1 MSKGSKQPAATTQTT
16 TTEFPS
22 ELKPYIKDILER
34 AKSRAKAEEKAGYQ
48 AYTGPR
54 IAGFEPEQ
62 LAAQQATKDIVG
74 RGVSAD
80 PMLSSAQ
87 TYYAPALGLTLGQ
100 AERFGAPQ
108 AAQYMSPYQQA
119 VIDVEKR
126 EAARSF
132 APQMQQIGA
141 QAVGAG
147 GFGGSRQA
155 ILEAEALRNQQQML
169 GDIQTRGT
177 QQAYDRAQAAFEAQ
191 KARERGAA
199 GSLAQMGAAI
209 PGQAFKEIGALEA
222 VGAGRRADTQRAL
235 DLGYSQFQE
244 EQLFPTKTLQ
254 EYQSIVRGFPYT
266 PNTYTS
272 GFTTTPPASLAQNV
286 LGIGTGIAGLAGAFG
301 GFGAK
306 EGGHLAKLAQAGKVA
321 DGEKASTLNAGLL
334 GDIFEKLGLT
344 SDAALVEEKQRQDAF
359 QASKIEDAKPEYTF
373 KEGEERTTFDASGK
387 PRTFKYLDGKFYAVK
402 EDGSIAKSPTSDLNL
417 MIRNIKN
424 VDKEGQAQSPIVA
437 TEDKP
442 IVQTEPQDIS
452 TLVRD
457 IIPGGAEPDDTKT
470 VVSPSTVASVNAAKQ
485 AEKNQ
490 TSSNEFDVKD
500 LPTVGGS
507 SSNTS
512 TNNTSVGSTDT
523 NNTTAGDTTTK
534 DGLEGISLKSLKE
547 ETRDIL
553 NQLKTQSSD
562 VPEYKALTKAYE
574 DRLKSIGKR
583 EEDKKADIKKQKYLQ
598 LAQFG
603 LNVLSA
609 DTSKGDLQII
619 GEAGKKPLE
628 AVGQLVSEEAQ
639 LADKSDVE
647 KLAILGKQADI
658 ADKERTMG
666 RQVRADQIA
675 AIGAMT
681 DIYEAEAKK
690 AGISTTLPR
699 ESEMLTMVESL
710 TGFNPKALVDNSTLV
725 NEAIRDAQLEWLT
738 TASSSDAR
746 NVQAVADILFR
757 EKLKEALRKKGLAA
771 MTDRQAAGNTGGITN
786 PRTGNTSAGSV
797 SNNPAEQYMGSGG

>member
-22 ELKPYIKDILER
+22 ELRPYITDILER
-34 AKSRAKAEEKAGYQ
+34 AKARAEAEEKAGYQ

-62 LAAQQATKDIVG
+62 LAAQQATKGIVG
-74 RGVSAD
+74 LGVSGD
-80 PMLSSAQ
+80 PMLASAQ
-87 TYYAPALGLTLGQ
+87 TYYRPALGLTLGQ
-100 AERFGAPQ
+100 AEQFGAPQ

-155 ILEAEALRNQQQML
+155 ILESEAIRNQQQML
-169 GDIQTRGT
+169 ADIQTKGS
-177 QQAYDRAQAAFEAQ
+177 QSAYDRAQAAFEAQ

-222 VGAGRRADTQRAL
+222 VGAGRRADAQRAL

-306 EGGHLAKLAQAGKVA
+306 EGGHLAKLAQAGKVS

-373 KEGEERTTFDASGK
+373 KEGEERTVSTMRG
-387 PRTFKYLDGKFYAVK
+387 PVTYKYKDGDFYRVK
-402 EDGSIAKSPTSDLNL
+402 EDGTLAKAPASPSLITANL
-417 MIRNIKN
+417 KN
-424 VDKEGQAQSPIVA
+424 VSKEGEAESPIVA

-490 TSSNEFDVKD
+490 TSSNEFDVKA
-500 LPTVGGS
+500 LPTVGES
-507 SSNTS
+507 SSNT
-512 TNNTSVGSTDT
+512 T
-523 NNTTAGDTTTK
+523 NTTDTTTPAFTLPK
-534 DGLEGISLKSLKE
+534 NTKLSDLEKLLETSAAEIKNRKVLTPEMEAFKKEYADLKSKLGKKE
-547 ETRDIL
+547 TE
-553 NQLKTQSSD
+553 
-562 VPEYKALTKAYE
+562 
-574 DRLKSIGKR
+574 
-583 EEDKKADIKKQKYLQ
+583 KKGELKKQKYLQ

-609 DTSKGDLQII
+609 DPSKGDLQII
-619 GEAGKKPLE
+619 GEAGKQPLSE
-628 AVGQLVSEEAQ
+628 LGRIVGEEA
-639 LADKSDVE
+639 DISE
-647 KLAILGKQADI
+647 KTDAQRLAILGK
-658 ADKERTMG
+658 
-666 RQVRADQIA
+666 
-675 AIGAMT
+675 
-681 DIYEAEAKK
+681 EAEIAQQVQTGERQKLADTLSLIGKQVELQK
-690 AGISTTLPR
+690 ARNESMDIDSAISQ
-699 ESEMLTMVESL
+699 
-710 TGFNPKALVDNSTLV
+710 STVTDVINTSPYGDLV
-725 NEAIRDAQLEWLT
+725 NDAQYGPLIQAEVNAAYNDLRNEILSNRT
-738 TASSSDAR
+738 PDDNLSATAK
-746 NVQAVADILFR
+746 FR
-757 EKLKEALRKKGLAA
+757 EILSNRLSAMKKPQGGGDGQTQQDSKPPASQTLS
-771 MTDRQAAGNTGGITN
+771 GN
-786 PRTGNTSAGSV
+786 
-797 SNNPAEQYMGSGG
+797 Y

>member
-34 AKSRAKAEEKAGYQ
+34 AKSRAEAEEKAGYQ
-48 AYTGPR
+48 PYTAPR
-54 IAGFEPEQ
+54 IAGFEQEQ
-62 LAAQQATKDIVG
+62 LEAQQATKDIVG

-87 TYYAPALGLTLGQ
+87 TYYAPAFGLTLGQ

-155 ILEAEALRNQQQML
+155 ILESEALRNQQQML

-244 EQLFPTKTLQ
+244 EQLFPTRTLQ

-306 EGGHLAKLAQAGKVA
+306 EGGHLAKLAQGRRSKDADSKTPIQDAYEEGDEDSKLFDLDQLKRALLYPAEIFGADVPRDAPGVPTGTIFGTESRVA
-321 DGEKASTLNAGLL
+321 DADEMPLSEGLPIMLDEAGQQLKRAAMYPAEPLL
-334 GDIFEKLGLT
+334 GAPDDAPGSPIITVGDAVRGTLMMPTTDEQIEKKLTEASGGKKTDAGLT
-344 SDAALVEEKQRQDAF
+344 STAQAAEAN
-359 QASKIEDAKPEYTF
+359 
-373 KEGEERTTFDASGK
+373 
-387 PRTFKYLDGKFYAVK
+387 
-402 EDGSIAKSPTSDLNL
+402 AKSQ
-417 MIRNIKN
+417 N
-424 VDKEGQAQSPIVA
+424 VAN
-437 TEDKP
+437 
-442 IVQTEPQDIS
+442 S
-452 TLVRD
+452 T
-457 IIPGGAEPDDTKT
+457 
-470 VVSPSTVASVNAAKQ
+470 
-485 AEKNQ
+485 
-490 TSSNEFDVKD
+490 TSS
-500 LPTVGGS
+500 
-507 SSNTS
+507 
-512 TNNTSVGSTDT
+512 
-523 NNTTAGDTTTK
+523 DTTTPAFTLPK
-534 DGLEGISLKSLKE
+534 NTKLSDLEKLLEESAKEIKNREVLTPEMEAFKKEYANLKSKLGKKE
-547 ETRDIL
+547 TE
-553 NQLKTQSSD
+553 
-562 VPEYKALTKAYE
+562 
-574 DRLKSIGKR
+574 
-583 EEDKKADIKKQKYLQ
+583 KKGELKKQKYLQ

-609 DTSKGDLQII
+609 DPSKGDLQIV
-619 GEAGKKPLE
+619 GEAAKQPLAE
-628 AVGQLVSEEAQ
+628 VGRIVGEEGEI
-639 LADKSDVE
+639 ADKTDAQR
-647 KLAILGKQADI
+647 LAILGKEAEIAQQVQTGERQKI
-658 ADKERTMG
+658 ADTLSLIGK
-666 RQVRADQIA
+666 QVELQKARNESMDIDSSISQSTVSDVINTSPYAD
-675 AIGAMT
+675 
-681 DIYEAEAKK
+681 
-690 AGISTTLPR
+690 
-699 ESEMLTMVESL
+699 
-710 TGFNPKALVDNSTLV
+710 LV
-725 NEAIRDAQLEWLT
+725 NDAQYGPLIQAEVNAAYNDLRNEILSNRT
-738 TASSSDAR
+738 PDDNLSATAK
-746 NVQAVADILFR
+746 FR
-757 EKLKEALRKKGLAA
+757 EILSNRLSAMKKPEGGG
-771 MTDRQAAGNTGGITN
+771 DQAQQGSKPPASQTLSGN
-786 PRTGNTSAGSV
+786 
-797 SNNPAEQYMGSGG
+797 Y

>member
-22 ELKPYIKDILER
+22 ELRPYITDILER
-34 AKSRAKAEEKAGYQ
+34 SKARAEAEEKAGYQ
-48 AYTGPR
+48 PYTAPR

-62 LAAQQATKDIVG
+62 LAAQQATKDIVS

-87 TYYAPALGLTLGQ
+87 TYYAPAFGLTLGQ

-155 ILEAEALRNQQQML
+155 ILESEALRNQQQML

-222 VGAGRRADTQRAL
+222 VGAGRRADAQRAL

-244 EQLFPTKTLQ
+244 EQLFPTRTLQ

-272 GFTTTPPASLAQNV
+272 GFTTSPPASLAQNV

-301 GFGAK
+301 GFGAAK
-306 EGGHLAKLAQAGKVA
+306 EGGHLAKLAQGRRSKDADSETPIQDAYEEGGDDEDSGSKLFDLEQLKRALLYPAEILGADVPRDAPGVPTGTIFGTDSNVA
-321 DGEKASTLNAGLL
+321 DVDEMPLSEGLPIMLDEAGQQLKRAAMYPAEPILGAPKDAPGSPIITVGDAVRGTLMMPTTDEQIEKKLNKANADKKDGASV
-334 GDIFEKLGLT
+334 T
-344 SDAALVEEKQRQDAF
+344 STAQAAEA
-359 QASKIEDAKPEYTF
+359 DAKSQDGTTTATDTNTDLDLNLSKDVTKKDMKSGITELNDLLA
-373 KEGEERTTFDASGK
+373 KVKERTTLTPEMLA
-387 PRTFKYLDGKFYAVK
+387 Y
-402 EDGSIAKSPTSDLNL
+402 
-417 MIRNIKN
+417 KN
-424 VDKEGQAQSPIVA
+424 E
-437 TEDKP
+437 
-442 IVQTEPQDIS
+442 
-452 TLVRD
+452 
-457 IIPGGAEPDDTKT
+457 
-470 VVSPSTVASVNAAKQ
+470 
-485 AEKNQ
+485 
-490 TSSNEFDVKD
+490 
-500 LPTVGGS
+500 
-507 SSNTS
+507 
-512 TNNTSVGSTDT
+512 
-523 NNTTAGDTTTK
+523 
-534 DGLEGISLKSLKE
+534 LKSL
-547 ETRDIL
+547 RADL
-553 NQLKTQSSD
+553 
-562 VPEYKALTKAYE
+562 
-574 DRLKSIGKR
+574 GKR
-583 EEDKKADIKKQKYLQ
+583 ESQKKEDLKKQKYLQ

-619 GEAGKKPLE
+619 GEAGKEPLSALGAITAKE
-628 AVGQLVSEEAQ
+628 AELGDETSA
-639 LADKSDVE
+639 A
-647 KLAILGKQADI
+647 KLEMLGKEAGV
-658 ADKERTMG
+658 A
-666 RQVRADQIA
+666 
-675 AIGAMT
+675 
-681 DIYEAEAKK
+681 EAEQTAERQKLTDSLAVRKAITDEVSNKIKLGEYGSGIDVLSPSETSQLRQDIFGEYAPKMADPKDTSSLLDAESRASAKWSK
-690 AGISTTLPR
+690 
-699 ESEMLTMVESL
+699 
-710 TGFNPKALVDNSTLV
+710 
-725 NEAIRDAQLEWLT
+725 
-738 TASSSDAR
+738 
-746 NVQAVADILFR
+746 ILDQNY
-757 EKLKEALRKKGLAA
+757 ELR
-771 MTDRQAAGNTGGITN
+771 
-786 PRTGNTSAGSV
+786 
-797 SNNPAEQYMGSGG
+797 NNPAKANALLKQLTADEYRNLITSKKVNITPTLSAADASNKNKTANTDDAYQQYAPAD

>member
-22 ELKPYIKDILER
+22 ELRPYITDILER
-34 AKSRAKAEEKAGYQ
+34 AKARAEAEEKAGYQ
-48 AYTGPR
+48 PYTAPR

-62 LAAQQATKDIVG
+62 LAAQQATKDIVS
-74 RGVSAD
+74 RGVSSD
-80 PMLSSAQ
+80 PTLSSAQ

-155 ILEAEALRNQQQML
+155 ILESEALRNQQQML

-286 LGIGTGIAGLAGAFG
+286 LGVGTGIAGLAGAFG

-306 EGGHLAKLAQAGKVA
+306 EGGHLAKLAQGRRSKDADSKTPIQDAYEEGDDEDSGSKLFDLDQLKRALLYPAEIFGADVPRDAPGVPTGTIFGTESNVA
-321 DGEKASTLNAGLL
+321 DVDEMPLSEGLPIILDEAGQQLKRMAMYPAEPLLGAPDDAPGSPIITVGDAVRGTLMMPTTDEQIEKKLTKASGGKKTNASV
-334 GDIFEKLGLT
+334 T
-344 SDAALVEEKQRQDAF
+344 STAQAAEA
-359 QASKIEDAKPEYTF
+359 DAKPQ
-373 KEGEERTTFDASGK
+373 SG
-387 PRTFKYLDGKFYAVK
+387 A
-402 EDGSIAKSPTSDLNL
+402 GST
-417 MIRNIKN
+417 
-424 VDKEGQAQSPIVA
+424 
-437 TEDKP
+437 
-442 IVQTEPQDIS
+442 
-452 TLVRD
+452 
-457 IIPGGAEPDDTKT
+457 
-470 VVSPSTVASVNAAKQ
+470 
-485 AEKNQ
+485 
-490 TSSNEFDVKD
+490 TSS
-500 LPTVGGS
+500 
-507 SSNTS
+507 
-512 TNNTSVGSTDT
+512 
-523 NNTTAGDTTTK
+523 DTTTPAFTLPK
-534 DGLEGISLKSLKE
+534 NTKLSDLEKLLEESAKEIKNREVLTPEMEAFKKEYANLKSKLGKKE
-547 ETRDIL
+547 TE
-553 NQLKTQSSD
+553 
-562 VPEYKALTKAYE
+562 
-574 DRLKSIGKR
+574 
-583 EEDKKADIKKQKYLQ
+583 KKGELKKQKYLQ

-609 DTSKGDLQII
+609 DPSKGDLQIV
-619 GEAGKKPLE
+619 GEAAKQPLAE
-628 AVGQLVSEEAQ
+628 VGRIVGEEGEITDKTDAQ
-639 LADKSDVE
+639 R
-647 KLAILGKQADI
+647 LAILGKEAEIAQQVQTGERQKI
-658 ADKERTMG
+658 ADTLSLIGK
-666 RQVRADQIA
+666 QVELQKARNESMDIDSSISQSTVSDVINTSQYAD
-675 AIGAMT
+675 
-681 DIYEAEAKK
+681 
-690 AGISTTLPR
+690 
-699 ESEMLTMVESL
+699 
-710 TGFNPKALVDNSTLV
+710 LV
-725 NEAIRDAQLEWLT
+725 NDAQYGPLIRAEVNAAYNDLRNEILSNRT
-738 TASSSDAR
+738 PDDNLSATAK
-746 NVQAVADILFR
+746 FR
-757 EKLKEALRKKGLAA
+757 EILSNRLSAMKKPEGGG
-771 MTDRQAAGNTGGITN
+771 DQAQQGSKPPASQTLSGN
-786 PRTGNTSAGSV
+786 
-797 SNNPAEQYMGSGG
+797 Y

>member
-34 AKSRAKAEEKAGYQ
+34 AKSRAEAEEEAGYQ

-62 LAAQQATKDIVG
+62 LAAQEATKGIVG
-74 RGVSAD
+74 MGVSGD
-80 PMLSSAQ
+80 PMLASAQ
-87 TYYAPALGLTLGQ
+87 TYYRPALGLTLGQ
-100 AERFGAPQ
+100 AEQFGAPQ

-155 ILEAEALRNQQQML
+155 ILESEAMRNQQQML

-244 EQLFPTKTLQ
+244 EQLFPTRTLQ

-306 EGGHLAKLAQAGKVA
+306 EGGHLAKLAQGRRSKDADSKTPIQDAYEEGDDDEDSGSKLFDLEQLKRALLYPAEILGADVPRDAPGVPTGTIFGTDSNVA
-321 DGEKASTLNAGLL
+321 DVDEMPLSEGLPIMLDEAGQQLKRAAMYPAEPIL
-334 GDIFEKLGLT
+334 G
-344 SDAALVEEKQRQDAF
+344 AP
-359 QASKIEDAKPEYTF
+359 EDAPGSPIITV
-373 KEGEERTTFDASGK
+373 GDAVRGTLMLPRTEEEIEKKLTEASGGNK
-387 PRTFKYLDGKFYAVK
+387 TNASVTSTAQAAEADNKIQSGA
-402 EDGSIAKSPTSDLNL
+402 GSI
-417 MIRNIKN
+417 
-424 VDKEGQAQSPIVA
+424 
-437 TEDKP
+437 
-442 IVQTEPQDIS
+442 
-452 TLVRD
+452 
-457 IIPGGAEPDDTKT
+457 
-470 VVSPSTVASVNAAKQ
+470 
-485 AEKNQ
+485 
-490 TSSNEFDVKD
+490 TSS
-500 LPTVGGS
+500 
-507 SSNTS
+507 
-512 TNNTSVGSTDT
+512 
-523 NNTTAGDTTTK
+523 DTTTPAFTLPK
-534 DGLEGISLKSLKE
+534 NTKLSDLEKLLETSAQAIADREVLTPEMEAFKKEYADLKSKLGKKE
-547 ETRDIL
+547 TE
-553 NQLKTQSSD
+553 
-562 VPEYKALTKAYE
+562 
-574 DRLKSIGKR
+574 
-583 EEDKKADIKKQKYLQ
+583 KKGELKKQKYLQ

-609 DTSKGDLQII
+609 DPSKGDLQII
-619 GEAGKKPLE
+619 GEAGKQPLAE
-628 AVGQLVSEEAQ
+628 LGRIVGEEA
-639 LADKSDVE
+639 DISE
-647 KLAILGKQADI
+647 KTDAQRLAILGK
-658 ADKERTMG
+658 
-666 RQVRADQIA
+666 
-675 AIGAMT
+675 
-681 DIYEAEAKK
+681 EAEIAQQVQTGERQKLADTLSLIGKQVELQK
-690 AGISTTLPR
+690 ARNESMDIDSAISQ
-699 ESEMLTMVESL
+699 
-710 TGFNPKALVDNSTLV
+710 STVTDVINTSPYGDLV
-725 NEAIRDAQLEWLT
+725 NDAQYGPLIQAEVNAAYNDLRNEILSNRT
-738 TASSSDAR
+738 PDDNLSATAK
-746 NVQAVADILFR
+746 FR
-757 EKLKEALRKKGLAA
+757 EILSNRLSAMKKPEGGGDNQTQQSSKPPASQTLS
-771 MTDRQAAGNTGGITN
+771 GN
-786 PRTGNTSAGSV
+786 
-797 SNNPAEQYMGSGG
+797 Y